1 VNLKVGQ
8 AVVTSIRCNYAE
20 GKPGEVFAVLNSM
33 GLLEIACNRGSAAQM
48 AKAGRGAEVSAEF

>member
-1 VNLKVGQ
+1 
-8 AVVTSIRCNYAE
+8 
-20 GKPGEVFAVLNSM
+20 M